1 MELAIL
7 FLATFFIALILRLT
21 TIFLHRKW
29 FLQGFFGD
37 SSIHFAIIKQLKK
50 RFFSKYVEQYLIA
63 PEPMSYPTGFHRFA
77 SLFSLDILQK
87 YPFLPNLF
95 IFTLGSGFF
104 TVYLHYLEVNYFNI
118 QDYQLTIYSS
128 VFYFTLITNWYFE
141 GPNIAFIKLSE
152 RLLGRI
158 GTSFYFL
165 FSFIAIFYQDTYS
178 FYLAS
183 FIGGLTLI
191 SSIFS
196 RQVLIFVTILQ
207 ALLLFSF
214 QPLEILIL
222 SFAIAFIFSNGHFLR
237 GMKHTFLQW
246 KLYVTYT
253 KKSKVVKAGLS
264 GFFNFKILAEKTFLR
279 KILYLANKEPF
290 HLLIFLLEIPLL
302 MILAFISE
310 KGLNTEIWI
319 YVGSVFIVYLITSL
333 ERFNHLG
340 ESYRYPEYSLYFLL
354 PFLLAITIIDNH
366 MSFFNVYTTTYFV
379 LVFTILSLYHIYL
392 IFKRKFPKN
401 DVLETF
407 LLQTKFP
414 ENTVIFP
421 ISMRL
426 GGDICARGNYKSF
439 WWQPGIISTGIYE
452 EFVEEYPFLK
462 KEWQSLFNKFNV
474 EFVIVDKNALK
485 MKEHTGMTH
494 WQYDFTNLDPIHEDE
509 NYIAYKVNQ

>member
-1 MELAIL
+1 LELTIL
-7 FLATFFIALILRLT
+7 FLTTFFIALILRLT
-21 TIFLHRKW
+21 TTFLHRKW

-37 SSIHFAIIKQLKK
+37 SSIHFGIIKQLKK

-118 QDYQLTIYSS
+118 QDYKLTIYSA
-128 VFYFTLITNWYFE
+128 VFYFTLITNWYFD
-141 GPNIAFIKLSE
+141 GPNIAYIKLSE
-152 RLLGRI
+152 RLLGRV

-165 FSFIAIFYQDTYS
+165 FSFVAIFYQDTYS

-191 SSIFS
+191 SSVFS

-222 SFAIAFIFSNGHFLR
+222 SFVIAFIFSNGHFLR
-237 GMKHTFLQW
+237 GMKHTLIQW
-246 KLYVTYT
+246 KLYATHT
-253 KKSKVVKAGLS
+253 KKSKVVTANLS
-264 GFFNFKILAEKTFLR
+264 SFFNFKSLSEKTFLR

-302 MILAFISE
+302 MILTFISE
-310 KGLNTEIWI
+310 KGLSTEIWI
-319 YVGSVFIVYLITSL
+319 YLGSIFIIYLTTSL

-354 PFLLAITIIDNH
+354 PFLLTMTIINNNIP
-366 MSFFNVYTTTYFV
+366 FLNTYTIIYFA
-379 LVFTILSLYHIYL
+379 LVFIILFLYIYL
-392 IFKRKFPKN
+392 IFKRDFPKN
-401 DVLETF
+401 DVLQNF
-407 LLQTKFP
+407 LQKTQFP

-421 ISMRL
+421 VSMRL

-439 WWQPGIISTGIYE
+439 WWQPGIISTAIYE

-474 EFVIVDKNALK
+474 KFVIVDKNALV
-485 MKEHTGMTH
+485 MKENIGMTH
-494 WQYDFTNLDPIHEDE
+494 WQYDFTHLDLIHEDE